1 MIQMKTE
8 IGNEIY
14 LRAASY
20 YVRMNVFVIERHLAI
35 ADEFDDQDT
44 AETIYSV
51 VFDELTPVATARLL
65 IENEQTVRI
74 GRVATLNEYRGKN
87 LGREVV
93 SGLEAFA
100 IEQGYQRS
108 LVHAEL
114 TAELFY
120 QKMGYSRVGEPYDED
135 GVDCVTLTKA
145 F

>member
-1 MIQMKTE
+1 MKTE

-14 LRAASY
+14 LRAASC

-74 GRVATLNEYRGKN
+74 GRVATLNEYRGKH